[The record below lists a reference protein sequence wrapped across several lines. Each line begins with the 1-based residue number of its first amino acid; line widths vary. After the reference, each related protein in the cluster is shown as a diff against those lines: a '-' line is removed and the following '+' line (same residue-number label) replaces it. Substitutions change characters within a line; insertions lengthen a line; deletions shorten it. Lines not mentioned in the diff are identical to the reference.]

1 MMAILIRLHE
11 SYRKIIAACDSDL
24 LGKKFAEDNLQLD
37 LKDTFYGGKEY
48 TEERAVEIFRDGA
61 FDDATFNIVGKES
74 IAAAIKAGI
83 VEKEGIITIQGIP
96 HALSFM

>member
-1 MMAILIRLHE
+1 MAILIRLHE
-11 SYRKIIAACDSDL
+11 SYRKIIAACDADL
-24 LGKKFAEDNLQLD
+24 MGKKFVEGKLQLD

-48 TEERAVEIFRDGA
+48 SEERAVEIFRDGA

-74 IAAAIKAGI
+74 IAAAIKSGI
-83 VEKEGIITIQGIP
+83 IDKEGVITIQGIP